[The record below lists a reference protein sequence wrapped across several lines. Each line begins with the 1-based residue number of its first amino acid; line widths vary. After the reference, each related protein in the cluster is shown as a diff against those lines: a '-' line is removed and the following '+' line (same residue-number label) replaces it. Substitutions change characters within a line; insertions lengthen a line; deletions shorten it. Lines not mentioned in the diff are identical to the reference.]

1 MNLLIIIP
9 ILVGWLAGII
19 INYVSDVLPKIR
31 QIDSPIPLNENIF
44 SNIKKYL
51 LFQNFTDHAK
61 KNRVLLTQ
69 IIILILSIYTWIQE
83 PPKLGYALGMLLMI
97 YLGVVFVIDMEH
109 RLILHPTS
117 IVGSILTLILG
128 TVANGF
134 VPTLLGG
141 LGGFVILMLF
151 YLFGVLFAKM
161 RARRMVAQ
169 GQEPD
174 DEEAL
179 GAGDV
184 ILATILG
191 FLVGWPLIWFCIL
204 MSILLGGIISFLL
217 IVWLIVSGKYNK
229 NALMMF
235 IPYGPY
241 FIISTSLLV
250 YFPSFVQF
258 FLPK

>member
-9 ILVGWLAGII
+9 IFVGWLAGMV
-19 INYVSDVLPKIR
+19 INYVSDALPKIR
-31 QIDSPIPLNENIF
+31 QIDSPVLLDENIF
-44 SNIKKYL
+44 NNLKKYL
-51 LFQNFTDHAK
+51 FFQNFNQHAK
-61 KNRVLLTQ
+61 KNRIVLTH
-69 IIILILSIYTWIQE
+69 IVILALSIYTWVE
-83 PPKLGYALGMLLMI
+83 SPKMGYALGMLLMI
-97 YLGVVFVIDMEH
+97 YLAIVFVIDMEH

-117 IVGSILTLILG
+117 IIGSILTLILG
-128 TVANGF
+128 TVSRGF
-134 VPTLLGG
+134 MPTLLGG
-141 LGGFVILMLF
+141 LGGFVILFLF

-161 RARRMVAQ
+161 RAKKMIAQ

-241 FIISTSLLV
+241 FIISASLLI
-250 YFPSFVQF
+250 YFPPFVSF

>member
-1 MNLLIIIP
+1 MNLFIIIP
-9 ILVGWLAGII
+9 FLAGWLAGLI

-31 QIDSPIPLNENIF
+31 QIDSPIALDENIF

-51 LFQNFTDHAK
+51 LFQNFKDHAK

-69 IIILILSIYTWIQE
+69 ITILILSTYTWLQ

-97 YLGVVFVIDMEH
+97 YLATVFVIDMEH

-128 TVANGF
+128 TVAHGF

-141 LGGFVILMLF
+141 LGGFVILLLF

-161 RARRMVAQ
+161 RAKRMIAQ

-204 MSILLGGIISFLL
+204 MSILLGGIVSFLL

-241 FIISTSLLV
+241 FIISAALLI

>member
-1 MNLLIIIP
+1 MNISIIVP
-9 ILVGWLAGII
+9 IFIGWIAGVI

-31 QIDSPIPLNENIF
+31 QIDSPLVLDQNIF
-44 SNIKKYL
+44 NNVKKYL
-51 LFQNFTDHAK
+51 LFKNFKDHAK

-69 IIILILSIYTWIQE
+69 IIILALSIYTWIE
-83 PPKLGYALGMLLMI
+83 SPKLGYALGMLLMI
-97 YLGVVFVIDMEH
+97 YLAIVFVIDMEH

-128 TVANGF
+128 TVAHGF

-141 LGGFVILMLF
+141 LGGFVILLLF
-151 YLFGVLFAKM
+151 YLFGVLFAKI
-161 RARRMVAQ
+161 RAKRMVAQ

-204 MSILLGGIISFLL
+204 MSILLGGVISFLL

-241 FIISTSLLV
+241 FIVSASLLI
-250 YFPSFVQF
+250 YFPSVVQL

>member
-19 INYVSDVLPKIR
+19 VNYVSDVLPKIR
-31 QIDSPIPLNENIF
+31 QIDSPISLDENIF
-44 SNIKKYL
+44 NNIKKYL
-51 LFQNFTDHAK
+51 LFQNFKDHAK

-69 IIILILSIYTWIQE
+69 IIILILSIYTWIQ
-83 PPKLGYALGMLLMI
+83 PPKLGYALGILLII
-97 YLGVVFVIDMEH
+97 YLAVVFVIDMEH

-117 IVGSILTLILG
+117 IVGSILTLVLG
-128 TVANGF
+128 TVAHGF
-134 VPTLLGG
+134 KPTLLGG
-141 LGGFVILMLF
+141 LGGFVILLLF

-161 RARRMVAQ
+161 RARRMIAQ
-169 GQEPD
+169 GQEAD

-217 IVWLIVSGKYNK
+217 ILWLIVSGKYNK

-241 FIISTSLLV
+241 FIISASLLV

>member
-1 MNLLIIIP
+1 MNLFIIIP
-9 ILVGWLAGII
+9 ILVGWLASII
-19 INYVSDVLPKIR
+19 VNYVSDVLPKIR
-31 QIDSPIPLNENIF
+31 QIDSPISLDENIF
-44 SNIKKYL
+44 TNIKKYL
-51 LFQNFTDHAK
+51 LFQNFKDHAK
-61 KNRVLLTQ
+61 KNRVVLTQ
-69 IIILILSIYTWIQE
+69 IIILTMSIYTWIQA
-83 PPKLGYALGMLLMI
+83 PKLGYALGMLLMI
-97 YLGVVFVIDMEH
+97 YLAIVFVIDMEH

-128 TVANGF
+128 TVAHGF

-141 LGGFVILMLF
+141 LGGFVILLLF

-161 RARRMVAQ
+161 RAKRMIAQ

-241 FIISTSLLV
+241 FIISASLLI
-250 YFPSFVQF
+250 YFPSFVQL